1 MAMTCARCLK
11 DVEDGSAFCRFCGA
25 SITAAQP
32 DPAAPPKRLVR
43 IPEEGRVGGVCAGI
57 GSYLDADVTL
67 VRLAWVI
74 LSVAPGLILGGLI
87 AYVACWI
94 LLPAATPANRH
105 SYRGSRLSRSVA
117 DRQIAG
123 VCGGLAE
130 YLGVDPFIVRVVTV
144 VLAIYPGAV
153 IGGILAYGVAWLIM
167 PSAQTQFHPAA
178 NPT

>member
-1 MAMTCARCLK
+1 MALTCARCLK
-11 DVEDGSAFCRFCGA
+11 HVEDGSAFCRFCGA

-32 DPAAPPKRLVR
+32 EPAVPPSRLVR
-43 IPEEGRVGGVCAGI
+43 IPGEGRVGGVCAGI
-57 GSYLDADVTL
+57 AAYLDADVTL

-87 AYVACWI
+87 AYVACWA
-94 LLPAATPANRH
+94 LLPVATAANRPA
-105 SYRGSRLSRSVA
+105 YRGPRLSRSVA

-144 VLAIYPGAV
+144 VLAVYPGAV

-167 PSAQTQFHPAA
+167 PSALATFHAAA